1 MDGQDRVIS
10 KLAGFVSEAQAGKTE
25 SLEAFEMLV
34 ETTRDPA
41 LLEALRNHRDETE
54 MHRLV
59 LEQRLRA
66 LGGRKSATR
75 ERRSLLKAAVRGFSE
90 ASRSDRGAKN
100 LRDAYVNEHLEISTQ
115 QLIERIAVAVGDSET
130 ASMAQKIR
138 ADDERMA
145 ETIAAS
151 WDRIAALVTAAP
163 RNRS

>member
-1 MDGQDRVIS
+1 MNAHERVVA

-34 ETTRDPA
+34 ETTRDQE
-41 LLEALRNHRDETE
+41 LLEALTIHRDETE
-54 MHRLV
+54 MHKLM
-59 LEQRLRA
+59 LEQRLRT

-115 QLIERIAVAVGDSET
+115 QLIERIAAAVGDSET
-130 ASMAQKIR
+130 ASMAQRIR

-145 ETIAAS
+145 EAIAAS
-151 WDRIAALVTAAP
+151 WDRIAALVTAIP
-163 RNRS
+163 RSRG